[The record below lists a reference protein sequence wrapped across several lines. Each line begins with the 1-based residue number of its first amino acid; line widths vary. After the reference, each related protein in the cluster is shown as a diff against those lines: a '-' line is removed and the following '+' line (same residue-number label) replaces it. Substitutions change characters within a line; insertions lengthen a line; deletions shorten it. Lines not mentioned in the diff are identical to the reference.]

1 MLRLLARRLLM
12 SVPILVIVT
21 FVVFFLLEI
30 APGDPARLAAGGQA
44 ASAAD
49 VAEARH
55 RLGLDE
61 PLWTRYWH
69 FIEGLFTGDL
79 GQSIFSGQPVLS
91 AIAERAPVS
100 LSLMAGALIVA
111 MLIALPAGIIAAT
124 RPGGIADRVV
134 MLISAGG
141 VAMPNFLIGLLL
153 VLVFALNLQI
163 FPATGYVPFEQSPAR
178 WFQSLVL
185 PSVALGVAAAAEIA
199 RFLRASML
207 DVLDQDYIRT
217 ARAKGI
223 GVRGVVGKHAMKN
236 AFAPVLTVLGLQV
249 RILLGGTV
257 VIEQIFNLP
266 GLGSLTVKAVFDR
279 DYPIIQGVAISAA
292 LVVVVANI
300 LVDVAYGYLNPKLR
314 AA

>member
-21 FVVFFLLEI
+21 FVVFLLLEI
-30 APGDPARLAAGGQA
+30 APGDPARSAAGGQM
-44 ASAAD
+44 ASEAD
-49 VAEARH
+49 VAAARE
-55 RLGLDE
+55 RLGLND
-61 PLWTRYWH
+61 PVWIRYWD
-69 FIEGLFTGDL
+69 FIKGLFTGDL
-79 GQSIFSGQPVLS
+79 GESIFSGQPVIT
-91 AIAERAPVS
+91 AIFDRIPVS
-100 LSLMAGALIVA
+100 LSLMGGALTVA
-111 MLIALPAGIIAAT
+111 MLIAVPAGIIAAT
-124 RPGGIADRVV
+124 RPGSIADRIV

-141 VAMPNFLIGLLL
+141 VAMPNFFIGLLL
-153 VLVFALNLQI
+153 VLLFALQLEI
-163 FPATGYVPFEQSPAR
+163 FPATGYVPLGQDPVA

-185 PSVALGVAAAAEIA
+185 PSIALGVAAAAEIA

-223 GVRGVVGKHAMKN
+223 GVRSVLGKHAMKN

-249 RILLGGTV
+249 RVLLGGTV

-266 GLGSLTVKAVFDR
+266 GLGSLTIKAVFDR
-279 DYPIIQGVAISAA
+279 DFPVIQGVAITAA
-292 LVVVVANI
+292 LVVVLVNI
-300 LVDVAYGYLNPKLR
+300 LVDIAYGYLNPKLR

>member
-21 FVVFFLLEI
+21 LVVFFLLEI
-30 APGDPARLAAGGQA
+30 APGDPARRAAGGEM

-49 VAEARH
+49 VAEARR

-79 GQSIFSGQPVLS
+79 GQSIFSGQPVLA
-91 AIAERAPVS
+91 AIAERVPVS
-100 LSLMAGALIVA
+100 LSLMAGALTVA
-111 MLIALPAGIIAAT
+111 MLIAVPAGIIAAT
-124 RPGGIADRVV
+124 RPGSIADRVV

-153 VLVFALNLQI
+153 VLVFALQLGI
-163 FPATGYVPFEQSPAR
+163 FPATGYVPFEQSPAG
-178 WFQSLVL
+178 WFQALVL

-223 GVRGVVGKHAMKN
+223 GVRSVLGKHAMKN

-249 RILLGGTV
+249 RILIGGTV

-292 LVVVVANI
+292 LVVVVTNI

>member
-12 SVPILVIVT
+12 SVPIVAIVT
-21 FVVFFLLEI
+21 LVVFFLLEL
-30 APGDPARLAAGGQA
+30 APGDPARRAAGGQM

-49 VAEARH
+49 VAEARE

-61 PLWTRYWH
+61 PLWTRYWQ

-79 GQSIFSGQPVLS
+79 GRSIFSGQPVLS
-91 AIAERAPVS
+91 AIAERVPVS
-100 LSLMAGALIVA
+100 LSLMVGALTVA
-111 MLIALPAGIIAAT
+111 MLIAVPAGIIAAT

-134 MLISAGG
+134 MLVSAGG
-141 VAMPNFLIGLLL
+141 VAMPNFFIALLL
-153 VLVFALNLQI
+153 VLVFALQLEI
-163 FPATGYVPFEQSPAR
+163 FPATGYVPFEESPVG
-178 WFQSLVL
+178 WFQALVL

-223 GVRGVVGKHAMKN
+223 GVRGVLGKHAMKN

-249 RILLGGTV
+249 RILIGGTV

-292 LVVVVANI
+292 LVVVVTNI

>member
-1 MLRLLARRLLM
+1 M
-12 SVPILVIVT
+12 
-21 FVVFFLLEI
+21 
-30 APGDPARLAAGGQA
+30 
-44 ASAAD
+44 
-49 VAEARH
+49 
-55 RLGLDE
+55 
-61 PLWTRYWH
+61 
-69 FIEGLFTGDL
+69 
-79 GQSIFSGQPVLS
+79 
-91 AIAERAPVS
+91 
-100 LSLMAGALIVA
+100 
-111 MLIALPAGIIAAT
+111 
-124 RPGGIADRVV
+124 
-134 MLISAGG
+134 
-141 VAMPNFLIGLLL
+141 
-153 VLVFALNLQI
+153 LVFALNLQI
-163 FPATGYVPFEQSPAR
+163 FPATGYVPFEQNPTQ

-223 GVRGVVGKHAMKN
+223 GVRGVLGKHAMKN